1 MKSNIHINLKLH
13 YSNTDSIETI
23 FLQAG
28 AGPGGGGGVGGG
40 GGAGGG
46 VPAREREGGP
56 AEAGGECGHPA
67 GQPRHTQG

>member
-1 MKSNIHINLKLH
+1 MKSNVHINLKLH

-28 AGPGGGGGVGGG
+28 AGPGGVGDVGGG

-46 VPAREREGGP
+46 VPAGQCEGGP